1 MRALFL
7 NDTEAILALKNI
19 PSYNKIAMTVETYI
33 DNSPPSWNTKI
44 NWRSKTVSSET
55 YLGFFDIIKSHLVR
69 GEKLKLPSCTTKLSR
84 GNEKIKVTI
93 LV

>member
-19 PSYNKIAMTVETYI
+19 PSYNKIAMTVETSI

-55 YLGFFDIIKSHLVR
+55 Y
-69 GEKLKLPSCTTKLSR
+69 
-84 GNEKIKVTI
+84 
-93 LV
+93 